1 MTDKRR
7 GALIA
12 LEGLDRTGKT
22 TQTRLLV
29 SSLRACQIP
38 TIPIQF
44 PDRESATGQL
54 IDRYLKKEIDF
65 SDHEIHL
72 LFSANRWAEA
82 DFIFRTL
89 KQGITVVCDR
99 YLYSGL
105 AFSRAK
111 GTLDWDWCGASD
123 KGLPEPDLVVVFL
136 GPPERKKGKRPYA
149 GEERF
154 ENEEFQREVWNQFA
168 NLIPPPSASSYW
180 LILEESEDW
189 QSEEGG
195 RLLLPAIEEAVLEA
209 IRACGLKSIQTFS
222 GGPCSS
228 RLLKKAGHRC
238 LREEGVTIE

>member
-12 LEGLDRTGKT
+12 FEGLDRTGKT
-22 TQTRLLV
+22 TQIRLLV
-29 SSLRACQIP
+29 SSLRARQIP

-44 PDRESATGQL
+44 PDRGSATGQL
-54 IDRYLKKEIDF
+54 IDRYLKKEIEF

-89 KQGITVVCDR
+89 KEGTTVVLDR

-136 GPPERKKGKRPYA
+136 GAPEEERKKGKRPYQ

-154 ENEEFQREVWNQFA
+154 ETEAFQREVRRQFA
-168 NLIPPPSASSYW
+168 SLTPPASASSSYW
-180 LILEESEDW
+180 LFLEESEDW
-189 QSEEGG
+189 QSEEG
-195 RLLLPAIEEAVLEA
+195 RLLLSVIEKAALEA
-209 IRACGLKSIQTFS
+209 IRASGPKSIQTFS
-222 GGPCSS
+222 GGGPCSS
-228 RLLKKAGHRC
+228 RS
-238 LREEGVTIE
+238 